1 MAMQAEPQA
10 PRWDPLIPPEMA
22 LKAEEVGVAKA
33 ALGWHST
40 LALAFLAGAFIALG
54 GIFSATVMAGAGGA
68 SWGLVRLAGG
78 AAFSLGLILVVVAG
92 AELFTGNNLIV
103 MAWASRRVTTARL
116 LRNWGLVYAGNF
128 AGALATAFLVWLSG
142 QYLLGSGAV
151 GRVLLEGARLK
162 CSHGFVQA
170 LALGALCNVLVCLAV
185 WLCFSARTTTDKIL
199 CVIFPISAFVAAGF
213 EHSVANMF
221 LIPLALFI
229 KAGAPA
235 HFWAALGAG
244 PQSYAALDWN
254 GFLWANLLP
263 VTLGNILGGS
273 VMVGLVYWFIY
284 IRKRPA

>member
-1 MAMQAEPQA
+1 MA
-10 PRWDPLIPPEMA
+10 I
-22 LKAEEVGVAKA
+22 KAEEVGVAKA
-33 ALGWHST
+33 ALGWRST

-78 AAFSLGLILVVVAG
+78 VAFSLGLILVVVAG

-128 AGALATAFLVWLSG
+128 IGALATAFLVWFSE

-162 CSHGFVQA
+162 CSHGFLQA

-199 CVIFPISAFVAAGF
+199 CVIFPIAAFVAA
-213 EHSVANMF
+213 
-221 LIPLALFI
+221 
-229 KAGAPA
+229 
-235 HFWAALGAG
+235 
-244 PQSYAALDWN
+244 
-254 GFLWANLLP
+254 
-263 VTLGNILGGS
+263 
-273 VMVGLVYWFIY
+273 
-284 IRKRPA
+284 